1 VLVTFGLFTL
11 RKTIITKMSYNVGQS
26 IVAKS
31 PVLCVGDIRSLRAAK
46 TIITKMSYN
55 VGQSI
60 VAKRTVLCV
69 GDIRSLHAA

>member
-1 VLVTFGLFTL
+1 VLVTFGLFTQ

-31 PVLCVGDIRSLRAAK
+31 TVLCVGDIRSLHAAK
-46 TIITKMSYN
+46 PIITKMSYN

-60 VAKRTVLCV
+60 VAMLNAKPLLLEPTWLR
-69 GDIRSLHAA
+69 I